1 MLGGTD
7 LGRGRGLCTSAQSRP
22 EWAAWPTWWG
32 RTYQPRNSRKPGR
45 RAGWGLR
52 EVRGTEIERRQWRTE
67 TRGGSCII
75 KYEFKPHKSS
85 DKRLLISLI
94 FTPLC
99 DPSERNHFGSGAT
112 MRLAANKSFIPRKTP
127 SVSNH
132 TRIGDDTAVLRASKA
147 LFIQSRVVGGGLGGL
162 EGRATVMETSDSKWF
177 STIQPAQHGCPLGW
191 HTHTHTKRM
200 DPSASCC
207 TTPFLSFLS
216 NSIPQCTCLVRE
228 RERKR
233 REGIPFDLDRHANAG
248 GHATAMEHPT
258 AQQHRGPGSLTA
270 CANL

>member
-1 MLGGTD
+1 MIPMREIILDRERRCGSLLTNPLFHERPPQFQIKQD
-7 LGRGRGLCTSAQSRP
+7 LGMTLQCSEHLKPRLSKAG
-22 EWAAWPTWWG
+22 WWG
-32 RTYQPRNSRKPGR
+32 
-45 RAGWGLR
+45 GWG
-52 EVRGTEIERRQWRTE
+52 
-67 TRGGSCII
+67 GG
-75 KYEFKPHKSS
+75 
-85 DKRLLISLI
+85 
-94 FTPLC
+94 
-99 DPSERNHFGSGAT
+99 
-112 MRLAANKSFIPRKTP
+112 
-127 SVSNH
+127 V
-132 TRIGDDTAVLRASKA
+132 
-147 LFIQSRVVGGGLGGL
+147 

-177 STIQPAQHGCPLGW
+177 STIQPAQHGCPLSW
-191 HTHTHTKRM
+191 HTHTKRM

-233 REGIPFDLDRHANAG
+233 REGIPFDLDRHANVG